1 MEKRLRNKHKQQTGT
16 QIWLCGFILLALVL
30 TIIFARSVW
39 TWSYDTVQVDGAA
52 VFQAQEGYEQNGTSF
67 HLTDSENAYLL
78 MGSSVG
84 DEKIVFSFNSPAQEN
99 VTITAGYVDTEGN
112 YQSDGEKE
120 TVWKKGTR
128 NVVLDSS
135 SWEDGTYLVRI
146 PVDFD
151 INCAYYGVDKVISES
166 GRTLMVLCCILIFGL
181 IIWKMW
187 KKNLFDRMDAAW
199 RSYADQ
205 VSEKKKE
212 YLIRG
217 AYGIVAA
224 VAAFVAGY
232 LLLRVKQSVGILN
245 ISPRLIVIDLVLAV
259 VFGMMMFCYRVWNRK
274 IELMGALCIL
284 LVGSLFS
291 VMEPANVGVSWDDEV
306 HFNQAS
312 HLTHIFD
319 RTVSFADQHLISVY
333 ADVAENK
340 SYYQKDQQNAYQE
353 MLDTLERE
361 HFRYDQ
367 YQYRGN
373 TISMAYI
380 PSALG
385 MAFGRGIGLGHE
397 AVVKLGRWMNLLLLA
412 VLSYLAMKRLKSGKM
427 AVVLIAMIPT
437 NLFIAGN
444 YNYDTWLLG
453 WSILGLS
460 IFFGEWQKP
469 EEKISYQTILFMTVS
484 LFLAVLPKLVYVPII
499 GIIFFMPWKKFTDK
513 KQRVVFYGCIALA
526 IAMPLIALYIQNLSA
541 GGAGITDSRGLG
553 GDINGVAQIAYIR
566 SNIVTFSK
574 NFLEFLK
581 GYLNPFVNGREYMI
595 NQAYLGYIPV
605 SERWILCLVLL
616 GVFFSR
622 KRGEIGFPWWSKL
635 GTLFV
640 YAAIGA
646 IAAMSMYIAFTPV
659 GYSTVLGCQGRYI
672 APAIFPLLYVWSRI
686 GGLKYKKG
694 KPSMLTRLEN
704 NKVVGA
710 IVYPANRDILIMMA
724 LAVISMIG
732 LWSGCLSLY

>member
-84 DEKIVFSFNSPAQEN
+84 DEKIVFCFNSPAQEN
-99 VTITAGYVDTEGN
+99 VTITAGYVDDEGN

-146 PVDFD
+146 PADFD
-151 INCAYYGVDKVISES
+151 INCAYYGVDKVTSES
-166 GRTLMVLCCILIFGL
+166 GRTLMVMCCILVFGL
-181 IIWKMW
+181 ILWGMW
-187 KKNLFDRMDAAW
+187 KKNLFDRMDEAW

-217 AYGIVAA
+217 VYGIAAA

-232 LLLRVKQSVGILN
+232 IFLRVKQSAGVLN
-245 ISPRLIVIDLVLAV
+245 ISSQLIVIDLVLAV
-259 VFGMMMFCYRVWNRK
+259 VFGMMMFCYRVWSRK

-312 HLTHIFD
+312 HLTHLFD

-340 SYYQKDQQNAYQE
+340 SYYQKGQQNAYHE
-353 MLDTLERE
+353 TLDTLERE

-367 YQYRGN
+367 YQYRVN

-526 IAMPLIALYIQNLSA
+526 IAMPMIALYIQNLSA

-605 SERWILCLVLL
+605 SERWILWLVLL

-622 KRGEIGFPWWSKL
+622 KKGEIGFPWWSKL

-640 YAAIGA
+640 YAVIGA
-646 IAAMSMYIAFTPV
+646 IAAISMYIAFTPV
-659 GYSTVLGCQGRYI
+659 GHSTVLGCQGRYI
-672 APAIFPLLYVWSRI
+672 SPAIFPLLYVWSRI
-686 GGLKYKKG
+686 GSLKYKKG